1 MMCVAIAA
9 KAQRIE
15 KGARMAFPGG
25 KAFIFRVQ
33 LCDKRG
39 SAYTLDH
46 PERFLSAKALNRRA
60 RQRLRV
66 DSTDL
71 PLSATY
77 LGKLRSCGFQVVG
90 GSKWNNTVL
99 VRSGDSAVAARL
111 ASLEFVRGVKKVYT
125 TPDSVNRP
133 QPLELQ
139 PDTTRNS
146 NPKGGAYGQSCWQI
160 SQLQG
165 QALHER
171 GFRGKGMTI
180 AILDGGFMNADKIPA
195 LNRAHVIAT
204 RDCAWPY
211 NQNIY
216 SLIDHGTMVLSCMA
230 AQDSGRILGD
240 APEASYVLIR
250 TEIAQGES
258 LLEEDNWAM
267 GAEYADSIGAD
278 LINSSL
284 GYNQYDDKT
293 TSYRYR
299 DLNGRTALISR
310 TASMLAGK
318 GIVLVN
324 SAGNS
329 GMGEWKKIGVPA
341 DAPDILTVGALGTD
355 GKNAPFSS
363 IGPSADG
370 RVKPDVM
377 APGFPVKVISGN
389 GVVKEAN
396 GTSFASPITCG
407 LVACLWQALPGK
419 TALEIMD
426 LVRRSADNFST
437 PDNIFGYGKPDF
449 AKALKLA
456 E

>member
-1 MMCVAIAA
+1 M
-9 KAQRIE
+9 
-15 KGARMAFPGG
+15 
-25 KAFIFRVQ
+25 
-33 LCDKRG
+33 
-39 SAYTLDH
+39 
-46 PERFLSAKALNRRA
+46 
-60 RQRLRV
+60 
-66 DSTDL
+66 
-71 PLSATY
+71 
-77 LGKLRSCGFQVVG
+77 
-90 GSKWNNTVL
+90 
-99 VRSGDSAVAARL
+99 
-111 ASLEFVRGVKKVYT
+111 
-125 TPDSVNRP
+125 
-133 QPLELQ
+133 
-139 PDTTRNS
+139 
-146 NPKGGAYGQSCWQI
+146 
-160 SQLQG
+160 
-165 QALHER
+165 
-171 GFRGKGMTI
+171 
-180 AILDGGFMNADKIPA
+180 
-195 LNRAHVIAT
+195 
-204 RDCAWPY
+204 
-211 NQNIY
+211 
-216 SLIDHGTMVLSCMA
+216 
-230 AQDSGRILGD
+230 
-240 APEASYVLIR
+240 
-250 TEIAQGES
+250 
-258 LLEEDNWAM
+258 
-267 GAEYADSIGAD
+267 GAD

-407 LVACLWQALPGK
+407 VVACLWQALPGK
-419 TALEIMD
+419 TALEIID